1 MNDHDIKGIRV
12 ISVADAHQLGTLERA
27 FLDLAERK
35 VVGFGYHASGGFL
48 KPESN
53 PLIDTT
59 DIQSFSQ
66 DVLTLANEAMV
77 RGEKT
82 AARYADLVDL
92 SRLHGEKVVTEDG
105 RSLGAIHA
113 VEFDEHNY
121 KLTGVEVSAGHFE
134 KNTVIAADDIVTIGS
149 DVTVVRNSVAERAH
163 APVPDAPAV
172 PFDGSDQTSQATP
185 FREQTI
191 EIPISGEHLDLRR
204 QIERNE
210 DVAIT
215 KEAVERDQT
224 ITETVQHEEV
234 RVEPTMNEDAVAEE
248 ARESTKRTP

>member
-27 FLDLAERK
+27 FLDPAERK

-59 DIQSFSQ
+59 DIQSFST

-77 RGEKT
+77 RGERT
-82 AARYADLVDL
+82 TARYAQLIDL
-92 SRLHGEKVVTEDG
+92 SRLHGEKIVTEDG
-105 RSLGAIHA
+105 RSLGSIHA
-113 VEFDEHNY
+113 VEFDEHSY
-121 KLTGVEVSAGHFE
+121 KLTGVTVSAGHFE
-134 KNTVIAADDIVTIGS
+134 SNTVIAADDIVTIGT
-149 DVTVVRNSVAERAH
+149 DVTVVRNTVAERQH
-163 APVPDAPAV
+163 APTPDAPSV
-172 PFDGSDQTSQATP
+172 PFDAGDQTGTATP
-185 FREQTI
+185 FQEQTI

-204 QIERNE
+204 EIERNE

-215 KEAVERDQT
+215 KEAVERDQSV
-224 ITETVQHEEV
+224 TETVQREEV
-234 RVEPTMNEDAVAEE
+234 IVEPTMNEDAVAEE

>member
-12 ISVADAHQLGTLERA
+12 ISVSDADQLGTLERA
-27 FLDLAERK
+27 FLDPAERMI
-35 VVGFGYHASGGFL
+35 VGFSYHASGGFL

-53 PLIDTT
+53 PLIDTG

-66 DVLTLANEAMV
+66 DVLTLANKAMV

-82 AARYADLVDL
+82 TSRYAELVDL
-92 SRLHGEKVVTEDG
+92 NRLHGEKVVTEDG
-105 RSLGAIHA
+105 RALGAIHA
-113 VEFDEHNY
+113 VEFDEHSY

-134 KNTVIAADDIVTIGS
+134 KNTVIAAGDIVTIGT
-149 DVTVVRNSVAERAH
+149 DVTVVRNSVVEQTH

-172 PFDGSDQTSQATP
+172 PFDGGDQTGTATP
-185 FREQTI
+185 FQEQTI
-191 EIPISGEHLDLRR
+191 EIPISGEHLDLRL
-204 QIERNE
+204 QIERRE

-234 RVEPTMNEDAVAEE
+234 IVEPTMNEDAVAEE